1 MNSQKAKSQK
11 RARRHVRIRAKISG
25 TAKLPRLI
33 VFRSLRYIYAQLVD
47 DTSGKILAAAHDMK
61 ADKGT
66 KVERAKAV
74 GAEIADKATKA
85 GLKACVF
92 DRNGYQ
98 YHGRVA
104 AVAEGAREGGLKF

>member
-1 MNSQKAKSQK
+1 MKSSKVKSQK
-11 RARRHVRIRAKISG
+11 RDRRHHRIRTRLLATSDK
-25 TAKLPRLI
+25 ARLI
-33 VFRSLRYIYAQLVD
+33 VFRSIRFTYAQLVD
-47 DTSGKILAAAHDMK
+47 DSSGKILAAAHDMK

-74 GAEIADKATKA
+74 GAELAEKATKA
-85 GLKACVF
+85 GIKTCVF
-92 DRNGYQ
+92 DRNGYK